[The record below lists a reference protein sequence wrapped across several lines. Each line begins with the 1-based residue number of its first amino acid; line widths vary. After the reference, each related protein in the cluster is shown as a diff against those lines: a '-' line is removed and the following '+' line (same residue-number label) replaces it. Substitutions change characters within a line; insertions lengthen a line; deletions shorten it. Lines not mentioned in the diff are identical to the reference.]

1 MHLRSIVSVIFLL
14 LLNSLSASAQETT
27 KTAKIEELLKV
38 TNAEGMLQQVYSQ
51 IRTMTAKQVAATADS
66 SPEAKAEAAQAADK
80 LIAQIQEHIGWD
92 KMKPEYIRL
101 YDEVYTDEE
110 ISGILAFY
118 KSPAGQAFLTK
129 MPQLMAKI
137 MEVTQ
142 RQMVELT
149 PEIQRITKEA
159 AEKNKTDAS
168 QK

>member
-1 MHLRSIVSVIFLL
+1 MRLRSIVSIVCLL
-14 LLNSLSASAQETT
+14 LLHSLSASAQESA
-27 KTAKIEELLKV
+27 KTAKIEELLKLS
-38 TNAEGMLQQVYSQ
+38 NAEGMVQQVYSQ
-51 IRTMTAKQVAATADS
+51 IRTMTAKQVAATDG
-66 SPEAKAEAAQAADK
+66 SPEAKAAAAQTADK

-92 KMKPEYIRL
+92 KMKPEYVRL

-129 MPQLMAKI
+129 MPQLMSKI

-142 RQMVELT
+142 RKMVELT

-159 AEKNKTDAS
+159 AEKSKTDAS